1 MALLYSIAIAA
12 AARLGYK
19 LAEDRKWLPGGLYRQ
34 LALDQLKSGD
44 LERAQKYSKI
54 ALQKN
59 PGDEKAGLVREL
71 IAMRSDARLAAL
83 MQNRDRETEKLQSL
97 EMECLRIERRLIS
110 IARIDRLTPILAG
123 LLFLGTL
130 SCYVFDYVLFVH
142 SNRTVAASIMG
153 GVAVL
158 TTLITVSFIK
168 TVPDRFLLRSLDQ
181 MELTASLD
189 AMHKEIE
196 MRRNRRRQL
205 TESIASMKTRALDY
219 EKN

>member
-1 MALLYSIAIAA
+1 MALLYSIAVAA

-44 LERAQKYSKI
+44 LQRAAQYSTV

-83 MQNRDRETEKLQSL
+83 LRSVGLETDALQSL
-97 EMECLRIERRLIS
+97 EKENSRIERRIHS
-110 IARIDRLTPILAG
+110 IARLDGVDVTAAWFFFLGALACYVISY
-123 LLFLGTL
+123 LLF
-130 SCYVFDYVLFVH
+130 FH
-142 SNRTVAASIMG
+142 SSRAVAASLLAG
-153 GVAVL
+153 GAVL
-158 TTLITVSFIK
+158 MTVFAASFIK
-168 TVPDRFLLRSLDQ
+168 SVPDRRMQRSLER
-181 MELTASLD
+181 MELRAGQRAMRKETA
-189 AMHKEIE
+189 
-196 MRRNRRRQL
+196 MRRDRLLQL
-205 TESIASMKTRALDY
+205 QESIELMKIRALDH